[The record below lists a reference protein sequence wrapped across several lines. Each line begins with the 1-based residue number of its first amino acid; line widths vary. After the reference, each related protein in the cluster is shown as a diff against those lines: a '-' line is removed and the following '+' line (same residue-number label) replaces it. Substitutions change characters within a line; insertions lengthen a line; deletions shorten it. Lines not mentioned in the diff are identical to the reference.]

1 MATPMLAAS
10 ELYLRAAPVNFLEAD
25 DVHVWRIALTQPPKK
40 VRELLYTLSAD
51 ERERAARFHFPHD
64 RDSFIVARGALR
76 DILASYLAVE
86 PCELRFQYSSYG
98 KPSLSTEFAAHGL
111 NFNLSHS
118 HELALL
124 GLAIGREIGVDVER
138 HRSDVTDEPLAERF
152 FSAREVAVLRALP
165 RRQQTEAFFNCWTRK
180 EAYIKA
186 RGEGLSFPLAR
197 FDVSLAP
204 EEPAKLLRTRG
215 EPREAAR
222 WTMRNLSPAPG
233 YAGAVIAEGR
243 NWRLQCRDWSAL

>member
-1 MATPMLAAS
+1 MSTPMLAAS
-10 ELYLRAAPVNFLEAD
+10 ELYLRPAPASFLGAD
-25 DVHVWRIALTQPPKK
+25 DVHVWRIALAQPQRK
-40 VRELLYTLSAD
+40 VSRLLSILSAD
-51 ERERAARFHFPHD
+51 ERERAARFHFPQD
-64 RDSFIVARGALR
+64 RDNFIVARGALR
-76 DILASYLAVE
+76 SILAGYLGVA
-86 PCELRFQYSSYG
+86 PAALRFQYSSYG
-98 KPSLSTEFAAHGL
+98 KPSLAPEFTSQGL

-124 GLAIGREIGVDVER
+124 GLTSGREIGVDVER
-138 HRSDVTDEPLAERF
+138 HRADVTDEPLAERF

-165 RRQQTEAFFNCWTRK
+165 PEQQTEAFFNCWTRK

-204 EEPAKLLRTRG
+204 EEPAALLRTRG

-222 WTMRNLSPAPG
+222 WSMLNLSPGAG

-243 NWRLQCRDWSAL
+243 DWRLQCWDWPA